1 MKIDHKIN
9 HTDNKMATIRDV
21 SRLAGVSVATVSRT
35 LTKPD
40 KVSQKTREKVNVAIK
55 ETNYKPDI
63 LARNFRT
70 RKSSTVVV
78 LVPDIANPFFSRVIR
93 GIEQTAQKLG
103 YAVLLG
109 DTQGLRE
116 REITYAKMVD
126 TSQAEGIIQLDCHIP
141 FEDQEN
147 ITAPVV
153 NACDC
158 VRGIEIPSVQIDNI
172 SAAKE
177 MTEHLLSLG
186 HKNIAVISGPEQST
200 ITQDRLFGH
209 INSLND
215 AGITFKTENV
225 AYGDYSIQLGA
236 KAAEKLL
243 NMSPSP
249 TAIFCMND
257 EMAIGA
263 IHYAKK
269 KRLSV
274 PDDISISGFD
284 NISFAEYSDP
294 PLTTISQPAEEF
306 GSFAMSM
313 LFDVMKGNELEE
325 KYKLLPFELIKRKST
340 GINNHD

>member
-1 MKIDHKIN
+1 
-9 HTDNKMATIRDV
+9 MATIRDV
-21 SRLAGVSVATVSRT
+21 SRIAGVSVATVSRT
-35 LTKPD
+35 LTKPE
-40 KVSQKTREKVNVAIK
+40 KVSQKTKDKVNAAIN

-126 TSQAEGIIQLDCHIP
+126 TSQADGIIQLDSHIP
-141 FEDQEN
+141 FEDQNN
-147 ITAPVV
+147 ITAPIV

-158 VRGIEIPSVQIDNI
+158 VRGTEIPSVQLDNI

-177 MTEHLLSLG
+177 MTEHLIALS
-186 HKNIAVISGPEQST
+186 HKNIAVISGPKQSS
-200 ITQDRLFGH
+200 ITQDRLSGH
-209 INSLND
+209 IKALNQSD
-215 AGITFKTENV
+215 IAFNIETV
-225 AYGDYSIQLGA
+225 IYGDYSIQSGE
-236 KAAEKLL
+236 KAAEDILK
-243 NMSPSP
+243 MSPRP

-263 IHYAKK
+263 IHFAKK
-269 KRLSV
+269 NGLKV

-284 NISFAEYSDP
+284 NISFAKYCDP
-294 PLTTISQPAEEF
+294 PLTTISQPAEKF
-306 GSFAMSM
+306 GSIAMSM
-313 LFDVMKGNELEE
+313 LFDVINGTELDE
-325 KYKLLPFELIKRKST
+325 KYKLLPFEIITREST
-340 GINNHD
+340 GPHKP

>member
-1 MKIDHKIN
+1 VI
-9 HTDNKMATIRDV
+9 A
-21 SRLAGVSVATVSRT
+21 L
-35 LTKPD
+35 
-40 KVSQKTREKVNVAIK
+40 E
-55 ETNYKPDI
+55 
-63 LARNFRT
+63 
-70 RKSSTVVV
+70 V
-78 LVPDIANPFFSRVIR
+78 L
-93 GIEQTAQKLG
+93 
-103 YAVLLG
+103 
-109 DTQGLRE
+109 
-116 REITYAKMVD
+116 M
-126 TSQAEGIIQLDCHIP
+126 
-141 FEDQEN
+141 
-147 ITAPVV
+147 
-153 NACDC
+153 
-158 VRGIEIPSVQIDNI
+158 
-172 SAAKE
+172 
-177 MTEHLLSLG
+177 LSLG

-225 AYGDYSIQLGA
+225 AYGDYSIQSGA

>member
-1 MKIDHKIN
+1 
-9 HTDNKMATIRDV
+9 MATIRDV
-21 SRLAGVSVATVSRT
+21 SRIAGVSVATVSRT
-35 LTKPD
+35 LTKPE
-40 KVSQKTREKVNVAIK
+40 KVSQKTKDKVNAAIN

-126 TSQAEGIIQLDCHIP
+126 TSQADGIIQLDSHIP
-141 FEDQEN
+141 FEDQNN
-147 ITAPVV
+147 ITAPIV

-158 VRGIEIPSVQIDNI
+158 VRGTEIPSVQLDNI

-177 MTEHLLSLG
+177 MTEHLIALS
-186 HKNIAVISGPEQST
+186 HKNIAVISGPKQSS
-200 ITQDRLFGH
+200 ITQDRLSGH
-209 INSLND
+209 IKALNQSD
-215 AGITFKTENV
+215 IAFNIETV
-225 AYGDYSIQLGA
+225 IYGDYSIQSGE
-236 KAAEKLL
+236 KAAEDILK
-243 NMSPSP
+243 MSPHP

-263 IHYAKK
+263 IHFAKK
-269 KRLSV
+269 NGLKV

-284 NISFAEYSDP
+284 NISFAKYCDP
-294 PLTTISQPAEEF
+294 PLTTISQPAEKF
-306 GSFAMSM
+306 GSIAMSM
-313 LFDVMKGNELEE
+313 LFDVINGTELDE
-325 KYKLLPFELIKRKST
+325 KYKLLPFEIITREST
-340 GINNHD
+340 GPHKP